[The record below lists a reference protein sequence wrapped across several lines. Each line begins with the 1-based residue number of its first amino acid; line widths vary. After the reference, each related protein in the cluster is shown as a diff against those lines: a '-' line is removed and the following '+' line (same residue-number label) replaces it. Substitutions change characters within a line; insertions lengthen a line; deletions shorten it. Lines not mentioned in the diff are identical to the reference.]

1 VSCLSAP
8 IVIFENVSMR
18 MSISFKGECSTL
30 PECIEFDCDFLLQD
44 LLSLWTCMPNS

>member
-1 VSCLSAP
+1 MSSLSAP

-44 LLSLWTCMPNS
+44 LLSHACMPNS